1 MLARNVEERPLSP
14 ADHAHSPW
22 NAPSFGQAVA
32 QFVLAGLAA
41 VAVFLLGSLLV
52 LRELGQR
59 KIWARD
65 GRIVYSDE
73 PRLIGSSYP
82 LGADDLARPEN
93 RFERGQGDVY
103 EVYTGVR
110 TPNGTPLL
118 FETYQRSSSL
128 VASQENG
135 ATRLQVDDDGHG
147 FTPVERDRRRAEG
160 HVGLSLL
167 EELAERMGGRLNI
180 EAAPDNGTSFM
191 LEVPST

>member
-1 MLARNVEERPLSP
+1 M
-14 ADHAHSPW
+14 
-22 NAPSFGQAVA
+22 
-32 QFVLAGLAA
+32 
-41 VAVFLLGSLLV
+41 
-52 LRELGQR
+52 
-59 KIWARD
+59 
-65 GRIVYSDE
+65 
-73 PRLIGSSYP
+73 
-82 LGADDLARPEN
+82 
-93 RFERGQGDVY
+93 Y